1 MNPGDRVRHTKFGE
15 GQVIGIK
22 PTGQDKEV
30 IVAFEGVGVKKLLL
44 SMAPLEKIPIVY

>member
-1 MNPGDRVRHTKFGE
+1 MTPGDRVRHTRFGE

-44 SMAPLEKIPIVY
+44 SMAPLEKIS